1 MERLWTSR
9 LRLLLRRQHVRATAA
24 FLAVTAGAG
33 VSAQS
38 WRTAA
43 IASFD
48 TTWQTINDTYY
59 DPSFGGLDWQAVS
72 RELRPKVEQAGT
84 PAEARD
90 VIRDLLSRLG
100 RSHFTLLTPSSAE
113 ALPGPAAVPVD
124 IRIRAD
130 DVVVTRIWSTNS
142 ETPELSAGQ
151 LITAIDGRPVA
162 DLWRDV
168 VARDDRMRQLLRWQ
182 QINRALHGGPG
193 EAVRL
198 RVRPVTGDERELVAT
213 RRMPEGEVVQL
224 GNMPPLQVRFDARD
238 ARTPGGREAGLID
251 FSMWMVPVASPI
263 TLAVDRFRQRQGIVI
278 DLRGNLGGL
287 MSMIQGVAGH
297 FLAEPQLL
305 GTMRTRKEPLIFR
318 ANPRT
323 VMDDGRRVEVY
334 GGPVAI
340 LVDELTASTS
350 EIFASAMQGLGRA
363 RIFGRQTMGQ
373 ALPAVTKTLPS
384 GDVLLYAMGDF
395 TAAGGRSVEG
405 DGVVPDERIPL
416 SRDSLARGTDDIL
429 EAALRWIDASG
440 RSGR

>member
-1 MERLWTSR
+1 MP
-9 LRLLLRRQHVRATAA
+9 AAAA
-24 FLAVTAGAG
+24 FLAATAGAA
-33 VSAQS
+33 VAAQS
-38 WRTAA
+38 WRAAA

-48 TTWQTINDTYY
+48 TTWKTINDTYY
-59 DPSFGGLDWQAVS
+59 DPSFGGLDWNAVS

-100 RSHFTLLTPSSAE
+100 RSHFTLLTPSAAE
-113 ALPGPAAVPVD
+113 ALPGPAAVPIDV
-124 IRIRAD
+124 RIRGDEA
-130 DVVVTRIWSTNS
+130 VVARIWP
-142 ETPELSAGQ
+142 TPAAAPERSAGQ

-168 VARDDRMRQLLRWQ
+168 VARDDRTRQLLRWQ
-182 QINRALHGGPG
+182 QINRALHGSPG
-193 EAVRL
+193 ETVRVS
-198 RVRPVTGDERELVAT
+198 VRPVAGVEHEVLVT
-213 RRMPEGEVVQL
+213 RRMPEGEFVTL
-224 GNMPPLQVRFDARD
+224 GNMPPLQVQFDARD
-238 ARTPGGREAGLID
+238 ARTPAGRDAGVIA
-251 FSMWMVPVASPI
+251 FSVWMVPVASPI
-263 TLAVDRFRQRQGIVI
+263 TRAVERFRQRPGIVI

-287 MSMIQGVAGH
+287 MSMIQGVSGH
-297 FLAEPQLL
+297 FLAEPLLL
-305 GTMRTRKEPLIFR
+305 GTMRTRQTPLVFH

-334 GGPVAI
+334 AGPVAI

-363 RIFGRQTMGQ
+363 RVFGRQTMGQ

-405 DGVVPDERIPL
+405 DGVLPDERIPL
-416 SRDSLARGTDDIL
+416 SRESLARGVDDIL
-429 EAALRWIDASG
+429 DAALRWIDTAG